1 MVDTGHVENACY
13 VTIERKV
20 FIMAKQKRYSKEFKR
35 QAAELVIKQGYT
47 KAEAA
52 RRLGV
57 SANSMA
63 DWILTLR
70 KSGELDEGDGTRREA
85 DESRALRGEN
95 RRLRMENE
103 ILKKAAA
110 YFAKESM

>member
-1 MVDTGHVENACY
+1 
-13 VTIERKV
+13 
-20 FIMAKQKRYSKEFKR
+20 MAKQKRYSKEFKR
-35 QAAELVIKQGYT
+35 QAAELVTKQGYT

-57 SANSMA
+57 SANSIA

-70 KSGELDEGDGTRREA
+70 KAGELDENDGTRREA
-85 DESRALRGEN
+85 DQCRDLRKRVRQLET
-95 RRLRMENE
+95 ENE

-110 YFAKESM
+110 YFAKESI

>member
-1 MVDTGHVENACY
+1 
-13 VTIERKV
+13 
-20 FIMAKQKRYSKEFKR
+20 MAKQKRYSKEFKR
-35 QAAELVIKQGYT
+35 QAAELVTKQGYS

-57 SANSMA
+57 SANSIA

-70 KSGELDEGDGTRREA
+70 KSGELDEDDGTRREA
-85 DESRALRGEN
+85 DQCRDLRKEN
-95 RRLRMENE
+95 RRLQMENE

-110 YFAKESM
+110 YFAKESL

>member
-1 MVDTGHVENACY
+1 MMDTGHVENACY
-13 VTIERKV
+13 SISERNV

-35 QAAELVIKQGYT
+35 QAAELVVRQGYSR
-47 KAEAA
+47 AEAA

-57 SANSMA
+57 SANSIA

-70 KSGELDEGDGTRREA
+70 KSGELDEDQGTQREA
-85 DESRALRGEN
+85 DHCRDLRKRVRQLE
-95 RRLRMENE
+95 MENE